1 MRRVAPL
8 GTEGRR
14 TDRGNTMTEQS
25 TNNRVQLGCGTLII
39 IAIIVLLFSGGSDS
53 RKLRGELEDLNRRL
67 DRMERKLDE
76 LG

>member
-1 MRRVAPL
+1 
-8 GTEGRR
+8 
-14 TDRGNTMTEQS
+14 MTEQS

-76 LG
+76 LAEKLNRLPSSASTPKAP